1 MRTHSFSFWKLTLTA
16 WAIKSALFHKPCA
29 NLSKQRQT
37 FSAVQHLDHDI
48 YHDTCQSRAKS
59 LKSRHPRHPRHPSI
73 LAWDVSKAG
82 SFTVEVPQL
91 NCNCM
96 SLPSKL
102 SIRGSAFGKL
112 AEIYGQPESG
122 GTIVSQWFAL
132 RIFACERTCLHDI
145 SWYSFEI
152 FLPET
157 ICLLRQPAHK
167 HMYLWQLFTFLKYY
181 MRFLNN
187 I

>member
-82 SFTVEVPQL
+82 SFTVEAPPNLTLSHLSSKVSGIYQEGIIRTSSEPF
-91 NCNCM
+91 NTWTCGAMM
-96 SLPSKL
+96 SD
-102 SIRGSAFGKL
+102 A
-112 AEIYGQPESG
+112 
-122 GTIVSQWFAL
+122 QWIWMQAQH
-132 RIFACERTCLHDI
+132 I
-145 SWYSFEI
+145 
-152 FLPET
+152 
-157 ICLLRQPAHK
+157 
-167 HMYLWQLFTFLKYY
+167 LFNSTPWL
-181 MRFLNN
+181 
-187 I
+187 